1 MFFQQ
6 ITLMY
11 FLEVLSLER
20 YCLNS
25 FFFFEKLVKE
35 DLTNL
40 LSRKRIPMSAR
51 NLASNGNQ
59 NSFGFVKLKIQA
71 LTLSHSM
78 VCHQFLYLVLVPN
91 NLKESSVILFLHTL
105 RLTSAENLLMLTK
118 IYMLTDETHSFVT
131 ASQVV
136 YNNSDSFT
144 WLSVI
149 VAMSFQIQLPVWW
162 RGFAQSGMLLRCTQ
176 LPAIHELKMQARFSI
191 GENRT
196 KRESPTSCIQESRSF
211 TEFFCL
217 AW

>member
-6 ITLMY
+6 ISLIY
-11 FLEVLSLER
+11 FLEVLTLER

-25 FFFFEKLVKE
+25 FFSFEKLVKE

-51 NLASNGNQ
+51 NLAWNGNQ

-78 VCHQFLYLVLVPN
+78 VCHQFFILYWFQTTLKNPVL
-91 NLKESSVILFLHTL
+91 FCLHTL
-105 RLTSAENLLMLTK
+105 RLTSAENLLILTK

-131 ASQVV
+131 ASWVV

-162 RGFAQSGMLLRCTQ
+162 RGFAQSGMLLWCTQ

-191 GENRT
+191 RENRT